1 MTAFLASLAGALW
14 FAYIHVTDSDTIVRA
29 IRSQSPKYFKQG
41 WVDLARARLR
51 WWTGEVNLS
60 DVRLMQVV
68 DGVPFQVVRIPWL
81 HVQHDPRALIEGRI
95 EPSAVAA
102 AHCTLRL
109 VRRKDGTWNLRGLFA
124 GKPIV
129 NLPPIHIQNGTIE
142 LADNPDP
149 KTAPVAILR
158 DVSLNIKPTG
168 KGKIAFE
175 GNAKGDMFE
184 KTLLEGTVDLVSG
197 RVQLHGGFD
206 RLTIAEPLR
215 GRVPPEYREGLDGIG
230 LTGGEID
237 LGIKQLVIDPG
248 AKTAIRY
255 DVVAHLRAGT
265 WHCPKLPFPLNDVR
279 ARFTVKDGVV
289 NVGYADGVY
298 GATSVRVD
306 RALFTPGDPEHA
318 PMDLKMEVFDLKL
331 DDRLR
336 RWTPAQLAPLWDQ
349 YQPSGRV
356 NLAVDATR
364 KQAGSPLRHKLTVTC
379 LDVGMIYEHFKYPVE
394 HISGQFVWEGDRV
407 DVLGLETMAVGGQP
421 LSAKGVILHPGPDAD
436 VHLDFEG
443 QALPINKLLLD
454 ALPKDVL
461 KAVKDFNP
469 TGTVKGAL
477 TLRRTPPER
486 PGDDP
491 IGKVAVDA
499 VLDLNERCGITWVGL
514 PYPVSNL
521 TGRLEI
527 HPDRWLFQNMKGFNG
542 QAEISGS
549 GQVKKLPGSDD
560 QLKVDLK
567 LKAVK
572 LPFDDQLRESLEPAW
587 QKSWAVLRPNGSCD
601 VDAQITVRPG
611 IPDDIKLVIV
621 PRPSTGINL
630 QYTRD
635 PRPGDPGGTYSLR
648 MEDVTGKF
656 LFNNGPVDMT
666 NVTFRFYGTPIRFA
680 TGRVVVEDDG
690 QFDIKVQELEVKE
703 IRLDPTL
710 QQIMPPVMQQFAQ
723 RLDDGRAFT
732 LKGNM
737 GLAWSGVAGKSVLCT
752 WDNTRVIFI
761 DNSIRSSSGLTLEH
775 IQGQLD
781 KVWGRADSESFE
793 IHGALALDSVG
804 LLGQQI
810 TNLESPLDVEN
821 NVARLDRLHG
831 NLLAGELSGKLSIS
845 LDATPHYTTSLT
857 MKGAD
862 LDQYARTL
870 PGHQTFR
877 GKVNAQLDLDGFGGD
892 LHTLQGSGEGHLVE
906 GDLGTLPVY
915 LQVFKLLTLSPA
927 TKTAFDSADVA
938 VTIQNGKTYFAPVRF
953 TGDAF
958 SLQGRGTMDVQGD
971 LDLRLQVLY
980 GRDRFRLW
988 LLNDALRE
996 ASGQIMMIRVH
1007 GSPSNPKL
1015 KLEALPGAT
1024 DVVKSAFGQR
1034 KERRIDRLA
1043 RELLRP

>member
-1 MTAFLASLAGALW
+1 M
-14 FAYIHVTDSDTIVRA
+14 DSDTIVRA
-29 IRSQSPKYFKQG
+29 IRSQSPKYLKQG

-81 HVQHDPRALIEGRI
+81 HVQHDPRAILEGKI
-95 EPSAVAA
+95 EPSGIAA

-129 NLPPIHIQNGTIE
+129 NLPPIQIQNGTVE
-142 LADNPDP
+142 LAP
-149 KTAPVAILR
+149 TAPILNRQRVAILR
-158 DVSLNIKPTG
+158 ATSHLNIKPTG
-168 KGKIAFE
+168 KGRVTFE

-184 KTLLEGTVDLVSG
+184 KIILDGSVDLITG
-197 RVQLHGGFD
+197 RVEIHGGLD
-206 RLTIAEPLR
+206 RLGIAEPLR
-215 GRVPPEYREGLDGIG
+215 ERVPPEYREALDHLG
-230 LTGGEID
+230 LTSGELD
-237 LGIKQLVIDPG
+237 LGIKQIVIDPN
-248 AKTAIRY
+248 ATPPIRY
-255 DVVAHLRAGT
+255 NIAGLLRSGT
-265 WHCPKLPFPLNDVR
+265 WHCPKLPFPYAQRRPSSSLRSQRRRGQRRLRGGGLWVLLR
-279 ARFTVKDGVV
+279 SASIAGV
-289 NVGYADGVY
+289 
-298 GATSVRVD
+298 
-306 RALFTPGDPEHA
+306 FTPGDPEHA

-336 RWTPAQLAPLWDQ
+336 RWTPAQFAPLWDQ

-356 NLAVDATR
+356 NLAVNASR
-364 KQAGSPLRHKLTVTC
+364 EQADGPLRHKLTVTC

-394 HISGQFVWEGDRV
+394 HVSGQFVWEGDRV
-407 DVLGLETMAVGGQP
+407 DVLGLETVAVGGQP
-421 LSAKGVILHPGPDAD
+421 LKAKGVILHPGPDAD
-436 VHLDFEG
+436 VHLEFEG
-443 QALPINKLLLD
+443 QALPISKPLLE

-469 TGTVKGAL
+469 TGTVKGTL

-549 GQVKKLPGSDD
+549 GQVEKLPGPDD
-560 QLKVDLK
+560 QLKIDLK

-572 LPFDDQLRESLEPAW
+572 LPFDDQLRNSLEPAW

-621 PRPSTGINL
+621 PRPSTGVDL

-656 LFNNGPVDMT
+656 VFNNGPVDMT

-680 TGRVVVEDDG
+680 TGRVVVQNNG
-690 QFDIKVQELEVKE
+690 QFDIKVQDLWVKE

-732 LKGNM
+732 LKGNL

-761 DNSIRSSSGLTLEH
+761 DNSIRSSSGVTLEH

-793 IHGALALDSVG
+793 VHGALGLVSVI
-804 LLGQQI
+804 LLGQQV
-810 TNLESPLDVEN
+810 TNLASPLDVES
-821 NVARLDRLHG
+821 NVARLDSLRG
-831 NLLAGELSGKLSIS
+831 NLLGGELSGKLSIS
-845 LDATPHYTTSLT
+845 LDATPPLY
-857 MKGAD
+857 D
-862 LDQYARTL
+862 LA
-870 PGHQTFR
+870 
-877 GKVNAQLDLDGFGGD
+877 
-892 LHTLQGSGEGHLVE
+892 
-906 GDLGTLPVY
+906 
-915 LQVFKLLTLSPA
+915 
-927 TKTAFDSADVA
+927 
-938 VTIQNGKTYFAPVRF
+938 
-953 TGDAF
+953 
-958 SLQGRGTMDVQGD
+958 
-971 LDLRLQVLY
+971 
-980 GRDRFRLW
+980 
-988 LLNDALRE
+988 
-996 ASGQIMMIRVH
+996 
-1007 GSPSNPKL
+1007 
-1015 KLEALPGAT
+1015 
-1024 DVVKSAFGQR
+1024 
-1034 KERRIDRLA
+1034 ER
-1043 RELLRP
+1043 